1 MSKYLIEVND
11 DAVDD
16 RAGELIQRMVDEGG
30 IQLVSPSL
38 DLDVKILGTVTAED
52 CPGDQ
57 HIVAIELFD

>member
-16 RAGELIQRMVDEGG
+16 RAGELVQRMVDEGTVTLG
-30 IQLVSPSL
+30 SASV
-38 DLDVKILGTVTAED
+38 DLPVKILGTVTAED